1 MTATLMGLPAGAS
14 IDGWNVVKELGNGG
28 FAVVFLGE
36 KNGKHSALKVARHR
50 EASGDE
56 RKTHARVLREVT
68 ALLMLSHPNIIRHRG
83 YGYAEAGN
91 VYLALE
97 YVDGWTLA
105 EWKERKH
112 PTVRE
117 VVKVFEKLAAAL
129 AYMHGRGVLHR
140 DLKLPNVLIRKS
152 DGEPIIIDFS
162 CATYTLAEE
171 LTDGGLPPGTDR
183 FRAPEQFTFLR
194 QHREEP
200 RARYAFQVA
209 DEVFALGAML
219 YELLTDP
226 RPTEV
231 RARLDLNYPLAKPP
245 APRDLNPRVP
255 EVLSDLVED
264 MLSREP
270 AKRPVDT
277 EALRREFA
285 ELLKETG
292 AEYLEPVHS
301 PSERSRAEAPG
312 RTGAVALASPSQL
325 EVGTARGVVERIRG
339 SRKWLL
345 AGAAAVV
352 TLAAAVALWLLPG
365 EPPEPRGSVAPTS
378 PGAPVSA
385 PPPAMSPPT
394 PGPGATGPAIAAAP
408 KEGSTVQT
416 PAPEAPTPARSP
428 RGQKKATTA
437 VDCAKLSLLAAL
449 AAGCPGAQVR
459 QGAFTCPA
467 DAVRA
472 MREMFWDDGNDFSI
486 TLDERYPRG
495 AMTWFAPGSDVVG
508 VVSTDGGKKQG
519 QRGVAPNGT
528 RFYGRVFLTDRRH
541 YDDSPQFIVR
551 YDRVKLPGQDVQP
564 ICLVVEGG
572 VRGSED
578 GRVLGLNANR
588 GTVAYSWPVF

>member
-1 MTATLMGLPAGAS
+1 MTATRMGLPAGAS
-14 IDGWNVVKELGNGG
+14 IDGWNVVRELGNGG

-36 KNGKHSALKVARHR
+36 KNGKHCALKVARHR

-140 DLKLPNVLIRKS
+140 DLKLPNVLICKS

-255 EVLSDLVED
+255 EALSDLVED

-292 AEYLEPVHS
+292 TEYLEPVHS
-301 PSERSRAEAPG
+301 PSERSRPEAPG
-312 RTGAVALASPSQL
+312 RTGAVALASPNQP
-325 EVGTARGVVERIRG
+325 EAGTARGGVELIRG

-352 TLAAAVALWLLPG
+352 TLAAVAAFWLLPG
-365 EPPEPRGSVAPTS
+365 ELPESRGDVAPALA
-378 PGAPVSA
+378 GAPVSA
-385 PPPAMSPPT
+385 PPVTPAPAMSLPT
-394 PGPGATGPAIAAAP
+394 PGPVATGSAAAVVP

-416 PAPEAPTPARSP
+416 PAPEASTPAREP
-428 RGQKKATTA
+428 RGPKKATMA

-449 AAGCPGAQVR
+449 AAGCPAAQVR
-459 QGAFTCPA
+459 PEAFTCPA

-472 MREMFWDDGNDFSI
+472 MREHLHWEEGDQFFFLLDSRYGREDSPWF
-486 TLDERYPRG
+486 TLG
-495 AMTWFAPGSDVVG
+495 ADVVG
-508 VVSTDGGKKQG
+508 VVPIRDNRDR
-519 QRGVAPNGT
+519 QRQVAPNGT
-528 RFYGRVFLTDRRH
+528 RFYGKAYFWPDHPTGPTLV
-541 YDDSPQFIVR
+541 VR
-551 YDRVKLPGQDVQP
+551 YDRVKLPGQDEQP
-564 ICLVVEGG
+564 ICFVGMASVEAVEGG
-572 VRGSED
+572 
-578 GRVLGLNANR
+578 RVLAMNISNGKVVDR
-588 GTVAYSWPVF
+588 WP